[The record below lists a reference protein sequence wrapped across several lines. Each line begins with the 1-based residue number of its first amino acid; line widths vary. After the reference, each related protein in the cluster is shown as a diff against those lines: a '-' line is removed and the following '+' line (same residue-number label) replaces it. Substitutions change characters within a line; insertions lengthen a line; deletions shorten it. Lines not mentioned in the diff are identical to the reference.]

1 MNESPLHF
9 VTLNL
14 FFKFW
19 RWGMLGAT
27 TLLGASLGVAAVEF
41 KSGEP
46 AYVVARPVTALER
59 RVTDRLNDY
68 ISKVI
73 GAPVSVVADLANVP
87 AGAPAIILSTNGL
100 GLSSDLVVPAD
111 SPEGFALETRR
122 LDGHEVIIA
131 AGQTDRGLKRA
142 VQRLVIG
149 SEQRAPGL
157 VLPKVRVA
165 ERPWIPRREW
175 TLCAWSPELVRGV
188 FNNPNAD
195 KRMNVWLYSDR
206 QVAAYVEMFDWFG
219 FSGSQLMDT
228 VANYA
233 AVGSR
238 EAYHGRLRMFTR
250 ALRENGQEI
259 TLWVWAAQ
267 FNNFGWVDPSVT
279 YAPAEGKTAFDD
291 PAVRSSFER
300 YYDGYAELA
309 PEVDLLITHFYD
321 PGNLKNRADV
331 FNYMGLLRNK
341 FRALN
346 PQVKLGVDFWYAGE
360 ETTYMK
366 ELLAN
371 GFKDVLFLENTMPHT
386 YPPGRREALHASAK
400 AHGLEIGVWGWH
412 TAEIESDQIPTQH
425 VNAQLLAQFYRQV
438 KAGADR
444 IHPITYWSEMEACHL
459 TNIFSLYAAG
469 QLLWN
474 PDRDP
479 DELLREIA
487 EGIWGPR
494 NGPVMLAA
502 LRLIQDVRTGPSW
515 DTYWMWLPTHRLG
528 TADPVNDLRRAEE
541 VIARLEAMKPDESFV
556 PKFPLPFPP
565 ETFVELTLPHLR
577 QIRAFADFRI
587 KFSDLE
593 AAAQTGLGPT
603 ELTRRAN
610 AIWDP
615 IRDYSTWIGVFGPP
629 EAIKQEAMLTKFAHD
644 HGIVIT
650 PPAWLR
656 WRDANRQLQSL
667 QNRQRTLAIPLQ
679 VKPDAIQLTR
689 EFLWSAEKG
698 KDRFQLLIDQGLVV
712 ASGDGTYR
720 LANWEEYRQR

>member
-9 VTLNL
+9 VTLHL

-27 TLLGASLGVAAVEF
+27 ALLGASLGVATVEF

-111 SPEGFALETRR
+111 SPEGFALETRH

-309 PEVDLLITHFYD
+309 PEVDLLITHFY
-321 PGNLKNRADV
+321 LS
-331 FNYMGLLRNK
+331 
-341 FRALN
+341 
-346 PQVKLGVDFWYAGE
+346 
-360 ETTYMK
+360 
-366 ELLAN
+366 
-371 GFKDVLFLENTMPHT
+371 
-386 YPPGRREALHASAK
+386 GRRENLAL
-400 AHGLEIGVWGWH
+400 
-412 TAEIESDQIPTQH
+412 
-425 VNAQLLAQFYRQV
+425 
-438 KAGADR
+438 
-444 IHPITYWSEMEACHL
+444 
-459 TNIFSLYAAG
+459 
-469 QLLWN
+469 
-474 PDRDP
+474 
-479 DELLREIA
+479 
-487 EGIWGPR
+487 
-494 NGPVMLAA
+494 
-502 LRLIQDVRTGPSW
+502 
-515 DTYWMWLPTHRLG
+515 
-528 TADPVNDLRRAEE
+528 
-541 VIARLEAMKPDESFV
+541 
-556 PKFPLPFPP
+556 
-565 ETFVELTLPHLR
+565 
-577 QIRAFADFRI
+577 
-587 KFSDLE
+587 
-593 AAAQTGLGPT
+593 
-603 ELTRRAN
+603 
-610 AIWDP
+610 
-615 IRDYSTWIGVFGPP
+615 
-629 EAIKQEAMLTKFAHD
+629 
-644 HGIVIT
+644 
-650 PPAWLR
+650 
-656 WRDANRQLQSL
+656 
-667 QNRQRTLAIPLQ
+667 
-679 VKPDAIQLTR
+679 
-689 EFLWSAEKG
+689 
-698 KDRFQLLIDQGLVV
+698 
-712 ASGDGTYR
+712 
-720 LANWEEYRQR
+720 